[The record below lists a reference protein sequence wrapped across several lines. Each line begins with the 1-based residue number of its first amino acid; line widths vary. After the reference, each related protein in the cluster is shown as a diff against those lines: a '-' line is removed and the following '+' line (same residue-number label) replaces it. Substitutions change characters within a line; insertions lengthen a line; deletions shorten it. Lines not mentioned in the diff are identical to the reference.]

1 MQTKAVMQLE
11 QFRNSAMSHRDQA
24 GFTLI
29 ELLIVIG
36 IIGTLAAVLLP
47 RILETDDVAKQS
59 ATEATMLQLSTACDT
74 YKRATG
80 VYPPDNFTPIKK
92 GAAAIG
98 KKDNGQNSPIESF
111 LVMVSQNKT
120 EGSDLGGLRKQFT
133 NTDGDQ
139 NGAPMPLLDGMTER
153 MELADAWGTPLAY
166 FTKLTMQ
173 KPQLVVTFEG
183 EAAVQVKAKQRPD
196 GSYYGAQRFQFLSAG
211 KDLTFGTDD
220 DIVWPSN

>member
-92 GAAAIG
+92 SAAAIG
-98 KKDNGQNSPIESF
+98 KKDNGATARE
-111 LVMVSQNKT
+111 VA
-120 EGSDLGGLRKQFT
+120 
-133 NTDGDQ
+133 DQ
-139 NGAPMPLLDGMTER
+139 
-153 MELADAWGTPLAY
+153 
-166 FTKLTMQ
+166 TMQ
-173 KPQLVVTFEG
+173 
-183 EAAVQVKAKQRPD
+183 AVLK
-196 GSYYGAQRFQFLSAG
+196 GAQNAVAKAQINVDQLTGAAMDQINKATGDVQKQLEDATSGSGIGNVGEDAGSAIKGLLG
-211 KDLTFGTDD
+211 K
-220 DIVWPSN
+220 